1 MASFELTGRLV
12 EKYNEQKV
20 TDSFR
25 KREFVVET
33 RETRN
38 DRDFIE
44 SIKFQVIQDKCSLLD
59 NVNLN
64 EDVKVTFNIRGRR
77 YDKDG
82 KTSYFTNLEAWRI
95 ESLNKGNTVPA
106 QQAQPASA
114 PAVQEEQVAGTAAP
128 DDDLP
133 F

>member
-1 MASFELTGRLV
+1 MASYELTGRLV

-20 TDSFR
+20 TESFR

-44 SIKFQVIQDKCSLLD
+44 SIKFQLIQDKCGLLD
-59 NVNLN
+59 GVNLN
-64 EDVKVTFNIRGRR
+64 EDVKISFNIRGRR

-82 KTSYFTNLEAWRI
+82 KVSYFTNLEAWRV
-95 ESLNKGNTVPA
+95 ESLNKGNTSSNSQSSSSEPM
-106 QQAQPASA
+106 
-114 PAVQEEQVAGTAAP
+114 EQITSNSGP
-128 DDDLP
+128 EDDLP

>member
-1 MASFELTGRLV
+1 MASYELTGRLV

-33 RETRN
+33 RESKN
-38 DRDFIE
+38 DREFIE
-44 SIKFQVIQDKCSLLD
+44 SIKFQVIQDKCALLD

-64 EDVKVTFNIRGRR
+64 EDVKVTFNLRGRR
-77 YDKDG
+77 YEKDG
-82 KTSYFTNLEAWRI
+82 KVSYFTNLEAWRI
-95 ESLNKGNTVPA
+95 DSLSKGNSA
-106 QQAQPASA
+106 PASA
-114 PAVQEEQVAGTAAP
+114 PVEQQSSQPVEQVANTAAAP

>member
-1 MASFELTGRLV
+1 MASYELTGRLV

-33 RETRN
+33 RESKN
-38 DRDFIE
+38 DREFIE
-44 SIKFQVIQDKCSLLD
+44 SIKFQVIQDKCALLD

-64 EDVKVTFNIRGRR
+64 EDVKVTFNLRGRR
-77 YDKDG
+77 YEKDG
-82 KTSYFTNLEAWRI
+82 KVSYFTNLEAWRVD
-95 ESLNKGNTVPA
+95 SLSKGNSAPAAPA
-106 QQAQPASA
+106 QQQPSQ
-114 PAVQEEQVAGTAAP
+114 PMEQVANTSAP

>member
-1 MASFELTGRLV
+1 MASYELTGRLV

-33 RETRN
+33 RESKN
-38 DRDFIE
+38 DREFIE
-44 SIKFQVIQDKCSLLD
+44 SIKFQLTQDKCALLD

-64 EDVKVTFNIRGRR
+64 EDVKITFNLRGRR
-77 YDKDG
+77 YEKDG
-82 KTSYFTNLEAWRI
+82 KVSYFTNLEAWRVD
-95 ESLNKGNTVPA
+95 SLSKGGSAPAPA
-106 QQAQPASA
+106 QQQSSQPM
-114 PAVQEEQVAGTAAP
+114 EQVANTSAP

>member
-1 MASFELTGRLV
+1 MASYELTGRLV

-33 RETRN
+33 REARN
-38 DRDFIE
+38 DREFIE
-44 SIKFQVIQDKCSLLD
+44 SIKFQLIQDKCALLD

-82 KTSYFTNLEAWRI
+82 KVSYFTNLEAWRI
-95 ESLNKGNTVPA
+95 ESLNKGNTAPA
-106 QQAQPASA
+106 QQPAQSEPVSA
-114 PAVQEEQVAGTAAP
+114 EPVANAAAA

>member
-1 MASFELTGRLV
+1 MASYELTGRLV

-33 RETRN
+33 RETKN
-38 DRDFIE
+38 DREFIE
-44 SIKFQVIQDKCSLLD
+44 SIKFQVIQDKCALLD

-64 EDVKVTFNIRGRR
+64 EDVKVTFNVRGRR
-77 YDKDG
+77 YEKDG
-82 KTSYFTNLEAWRI
+82 KVSYFTNLEAWRVD
-95 ESLNKGNTVPA
+95 SLSKGNSAPAPA
-106 QQAQPASA
+106 QQQSSQPM
-114 PAVQEEQVAGTAAP
+114 EQVASTSAP

>member
-1 MASFELTGRLV
+1 MASYELTGRLV

-20 TDSFR
+20 KDSFR

-33 RETRN
+33 RESKN
-38 DRDFIE
+38 DREFIE
-44 SIKFQVIQDKCSLLD
+44 AIKFQLTQDKCALLD

-64 EDVKVTFNIRGRR
+64 EDVKITFNLRGRR
-77 YDKDG
+77 YEKDG
-82 KTSYFTNLEAWRI
+82 KVSYFTNLEAWRVD
-95 ESLNKGNTVPA
+95 SLSKGN
-106 QQAQPASA
+106 SA
-114 PAVQEEQVAGTAAP
+114 PASSQQQSSQPMEQVASNSAP